1 MANHILVVDDDPSIC
16 EALER
21 GFRLEGFA
29 VRIATNGE
37 AAIQE
42 IELTEPAL
50 LILDINM
57 PQVDGIQVIK
67 YIRSKSID
75 LPVCVLSARD
85 EIQDRVLGLEAGAD
99 DYLIKPFAFAELLA
113 RVRALL
119 RRSGVES
126 SKSLTLGELKVDPLT
141 REVTYFDNQLILTRK
156 EFELLY
162 TLAGNPGIVFTREQL
177 LDKVWGYDF
186 EVQTNVVDVFVGY
199 LRKKMEDTGNER
211 LIETVRGVG
220 FVLKR

>member
-1 MANHILVVDDDPSIC
+1 M
-16 EALER
+16 
-21 GFRLEGFA
+21 
-29 VRIATNGE
+29 
-37 AAIQE
+37 
-42 IELTEPAL
+42 
-50 LILDINM
+50 
-57 PQVDGIQVIK
+57 
-67 YIRSKSID
+67 
-75 LPVCVLSARD
+75 
-85 EIQDRVLGLEAGAD
+85 
-99 DYLIKPFAFAELLA
+99 
-113 RVRALL
+113 
-119 RRSGVES
+119 ES

-162 TLAGNPGIVFTREQL
+162 TLASNPGIVFTREQL

>member
-1 MANHILVVDDDPSIC
+1 MPNHILVVDDDSSIC

-21 GFRLEGFA
+21 GLRLEGFA
-29 VRIATNGE
+29 VRTATNGE
-37 AAIQE
+37 IAIVE
-42 IELTEPAL
+42 IEQSQPAL

-57 PQVDGIQVIK
+57 PRVDGIQVIK

-75 LPVCVLSARD
+75 LPICVLSARD
-85 EIQDRVLGLEAGAD
+85 EIQDRVSGLEAGAD
-99 DYLIKPFAFAELLA
+99 DYLIKPFAFQELLA

-119 RRSGVES
+119 RRRGVES
-126 SKSLTLGELKVDPLT
+126 SKSLILGDLKIDPLT
-141 REVTYFDNQLILTRK
+141 REAIYFETQLTLTRK
-156 EFELLY
+156 EFDLLY
-162 TLAGNPGIVFTREQL
+162 TLASNPGAVFSREQL

-199 LRKKMEDTGNER
+199 LRKKMEDSGNPR
-211 LIETVRGVG
+211 LIDTVRGVG

>member
-42 IELTEPAL
+42 IELAEPAL

-119 RRSGVES
+119 RRRGVES

-162 TLAGNPGIVFTREQL
+162 TLASNPGIVFTREQL

>member
-21 GFRLEGFA
+21 GLRLEGFA

-119 RRSGVES
+119 RRRGVES
-126 SKSLTLGELKVDPLT
+126 SKSLTMGELKVDPLT

-162 TLAGNPGIVFTREQL
+162 TLASNPGIVFTREQL

>member
-21 GFRLEGFA
+21 GLRLEGFA

-119 RRSGVES
+119 RRRGVES

-141 REVTYFDNQLILTRK
+141 REVTYFNNQLILTRK

-162 TLAGNPGIVFTREQL
+162 TLASNPGIVFTREQL

>member
-1 MANHILVVDDDPSIC
+1 MPNHILVVDDDSSIC

-21 GFRLEGFA
+21 GLRLEGFA
-29 VRIATNGE
+29 VRTATNGE
-37 AAIQE
+37 IAIVE
-42 IELTEPAL
+42 IEQSQPAL

-57 PQVDGIQVIK
+57 PRVDGIQVIK

-75 LPVCVLSARD
+75 LPICVLSARD
-85 EIQDRVLGLEAGAD
+85 EIQDRVSGLEAGAD
-99 DYLIKPFAFAELLA
+99 DYLIKPFAFQELLA

-119 RRSGVES
+119 RRRGVES
-126 SKSLTLGELKVDPLT
+126 SKSLILGDLKVDPLT
-141 REVTYFDNQLILTRK
+141 REVIYFENQITLTRK
-156 EFELLY
+156 EFDLLY
-162 TLAGNPGIVFTREQL
+162 TLASNPGAVFSREQL

-199 LRKKMEDTGNER
+199 LRKKMEDRGDPR
-211 LIETVRGVG
+211 LIDTVRGVG

>member
-21 GFRLEGFA
+21 GLRLEGFA

-119 RRSGVES
+119 RRRGVES

>member
-37 AAIQE
+37 IAIQE

-99 DYLIKPFAFAELLA
+99 DYLIKPFAFEELLA

-199 LRKKMEDTGNER
+199 LRKKMGDTGNER

>member
-119 RRSGVES
+119 RRRGVES
-126 SKSLTLGELKVDPLT
+126 SKSLTLGELKVNPLT

-162 TLAGNPGIVFTREQL
+162 TLASNPGIVFTREQL

>member
-162 TLAGNPGIVFTREQL
+162 TLASNPGIVFTREQL

>member
-1 MANHILVVDDDPSIC
+1 MPNHILVVDDDSSIC

-21 GFRLEGFA
+21 GLRLEGFA
-29 VRIATNGE
+29 VRTATNGE
-37 AAIQE
+37 IAIVE
-42 IELTEPAL
+42 IEQSQPAL

-75 LPVCVLSARD
+75 LPICVLSARD
-85 EIQDRVLGLEAGAD
+85 EIQDRVSGLEAGAD
-99 DYLIKPFAFAELLA
+99 DYLIKPFAFQELLA

-119 RRSGVES
+119 RRRGVES
-126 SKSLTLGELKVDPLT
+126 SKSLILGDLKVDPLT
-141 REVTYFDNQLILTRK
+141 REVIYFENQITLTRK
-156 EFELLY
+156 EFDLLY
-162 TLAGNPGIVFTREQL
+162 TLASNPGAVFSREQL

-199 LRKKMEDTGNER
+199 LRKKMEDRGDPR
-211 LIETVRGVG
+211 LIDTVRGVG

>member
-99 DYLIKPFAFAELLA
+99 DYLIKPFAFEELLA

-162 TLAGNPGIVFTREQL
+162 TLASNPGIVFTREQL

>member
-21 GFRLEGFA
+21 GLRLEGFA

-113 RVRALL
+113 RV
-119 RRSGVES
+119 
-126 SKSLTLGELKVDPLT
+126 
-141 REVTYFDNQLILTRK
+141 
-156 EFELLY
+156 
-162 TLAGNPGIVFTREQL
+162 
-177 LDKVWGYDF
+177 
-186 EVQTNVVDVFVGY
+186 
-199 LRKKMEDTGNER
+199 
-211 LIETVRGVG
+211 
-220 FVLKR
+220 

>member
-119 RRSGVES
+119 RRRGVES

>member
-21 GFRLEGFA
+21 GLRLEGFA

-162 TLAGNPGIVFTREQL
+162 TLASNPGIVFTREQL

>member
-162 TLAGNPGIVFTREQL
+162 TLASNPGIVFTREQL

-186 EVQTNVVDVFVGY
+186 EVQTNGVDVFVGY

>member
-37 AAIQE
+37 IAIQE

-99 DYLIKPFAFAELLA
+99 DYLIKPFAFEELLA

>member
-99 DYLIKPFAFAELLA
+99 DYLIKPFAFEELLA

>member
-21 GFRLEGFA
+21 GLRLEGFA

-37 AAIQE
+37 AANQA
-42 IELTEPAL
+42 IELTAPAL

-119 RRSGVES
+119 RRRGVES

-162 TLAGNPGIVFTREQL
+162 TLASNPGIVFTREQL

>member
-21 GFRLEGFA
+21 GLRLEGFA

-99 DYLIKPFAFAELLA
+99 DYLIKPFAFEELLA

>member
-21 GFRLEGFA
+21 GLRLEGFA
-29 VRIATNGE
+29 VRTATNGE
-37 AAIQE
+37 SAIEE
-42 IELTEPAL
+42 IEQAQPAL

-57 PQVDGIQVIK
+57 PRVDGIQVVK
-67 YIRSKSID
+67 YIRSRSID

-85 EIQDRVLGLEAGAD
+85 EVQDRVSGLEAGAD
-99 DYLIKPFAFAELLA
+99 DYLVKPFAFAELLA

-119 RRSGVES
+119 RRRGIES
-126 SKSLTLGELKVDPLT
+126 SKSLILGELKVDPLT
-141 REVTYFDNQLILTRK
+141 REAVYFEDHLILTRK
-156 EFELLY
+156 EFDLLY
-162 TLAGNPGIVFTREQL
+162 TLASNPGAVFSREQL

-199 LRKKMEDTGNER
+199 LRKKMEDNGHPR
-211 LIETVRGVG
+211 MIETVRGVG

>member
-21 GFRLEGFA
+21 GLRLEGFA

-119 RRSGVES
+119 RRRGVES

-162 TLAGNPGIVFTREQL
+162 TLASNPGIVFTREQL